1 MDRLKGLFEVVL
13 ILGVVVIV
21 LWVVFGSSGIAP
33 RGLDYVT
40 GQLQV
45 LVGKLPKL
53 MRIGGLFAVLLGA
66 LIAIPKNGRTF
77 GIDLALGGFVVF
89 ILSWA
94 ALPILNWLSAH
105 GPGLIN
111 GLLNSG

>member
-13 ILGVVVIV
+13 IAGVVVIV
-21 LWVVFGSSGIAP
+21 LWVVFGSSGVAP
-33 RGLDYVT
+33 RGLDYLT
-40 GQLQV
+40 GRLQV
-45 LVGKLPKL
+45 LVGKLPGL
-53 MRIGGLFAVLLGA
+53 MRIFGLFAVLLGA
-66 LIAIPKNGRTF
+66 LIAIPKQGRTF

-111 GLLNSG
+111 GLLNAG

>member
-1 MDRLKGLFEVVL
+1 MNRLKGLLEVVL
-13 ILGVVVIV
+13 IAGVVVIV

-33 RGLDYVT
+33 RGIDYVT

-45 LVGKLPKL
+45 LVAKLPSL

-66 LIAIPKNGRTF
+66 LIAIPKHGRTF

-89 ILSWA
+89 VLSWA
-94 ALPILNWLSAH
+94 ALPILDWLSVH

-111 GLLNSG
+111 GVLSSG

>member
-13 ILGVVVIV
+13 VLGVIVIV
-21 LWVVFGSSGIAP
+21 IWVVFGSSGIAP

-40 GQLQV
+40 VQLQT
-45 LVGKLPKL
+45 LVGKLPGL

-66 LIAIPKNGRTF
+66 LIAIPKQGRTF

>member
-1 MDRLKGLFEVVL
+1 MDRLKGLLEVVL
-13 ILGVVVIV
+13 IAGVVVIV
-21 LWVVFGSSGIAP
+21 LWVLFGSSGIAP
-33 RGLDYVT
+33 RGMDYIT

-45 LVGKLPKL
+45 LVGKLPNL
-53 MRIGGLFAVLLGA
+53 MRIGGLLGVLLGA
-66 LIAIPKNGRTF
+66 LIAIPKHGRMF

-111 GLLNSG
+111 GVLSSG

>member
-1 MDRLKGLFEVVL
+1 MDRLKGLLEIVL
-13 ILGVVVIV
+13 IAGVVVIV
-21 LWVVFGSSGIAP
+21 LWVLFGSSDIAP
-33 RGLDYVT
+33 RGMDYIT

-45 LVGKLPKL
+45 LVGKLPSL
-53 MRIGGLFAVLLGA
+53 MRIGGLLGVLLGA
-66 LIAIPKNGRTF
+66 LIAIPKPGRTF

-111 GLLNSG
+111 GVLSSG